1 MVNKLIDD
9 RYIVI
14 SADCHAGADLVEYRP
29 FLDAQYHSE
38 FDAWVE
44 SYEIPYED
52 LKGPDGSR
60 NWDSDRRLT
69 DLEADGIVAEVIFPN
84 TVPPFYPKS
93 SLTYQPPATDSAD
106 AERRWA
112 GLRAHNRWLA
122 EFCAQVPGRR
132 AGICQINLYD
142 IEASVREIR
151 WAKSAGLTGGVLLP
165 GVPPGVGLPE
175 LHEIDY
181 YDPLWQVCE
190 ELGMPVNH
198 HGGSGSP
205 AMSDAVESPVIFLLE
220 ITWWSHRALTHLI
233 VSGALENH
241 PEMKCVFTEQGTEWI
256 PSELMRLDYFFDRM
270 RNAVG
275 SQEYIWGE
283 PVMAKLPLQP
293 SEYWARQC
301 YVGSSFIRPNE
312 VPSRHEVGIDSI
324 MWGSDYPHK
333 EMSFPYSLQALRA
346 AFSDCER
353 SEVEQMLGLNAADV
367 YGFDLKKLAPIAEK
381 VGPKVSDV
389 ATVLL
394 KGEIPKEAERCPAF
408 VGLTADA

>member
-1 MVNKLIDD
+1 
-9 RYIVI
+9 
-14 SADCHAGADLVEYRP
+14 
-29 FLDAQYHSE
+29 
-38 FDAWVE
+38 
-44 SYEIPYED
+44 
-52 LKGPDGSR
+52 
-60 NWDSDRRLT
+60 
-69 DLEADGIVAEVIFPN
+69 
-84 TVPPFYPKS
+84 
-93 SLTYQPPATDSAD
+93 
-106 AERRWA
+106 
-112 GLRAHNRWLA
+112 
-122 EFCAQVPGRR
+122 
-132 AGICQINLYD
+132 
-142 IEASVREIR
+142 
-151 WAKSAGLTGGVLLP
+151 
-165 GVPPGVGLPE
+165 
-175 LHEIDY
+175 
-181 YDPLWQVCE
+181 
-190 ELGMPVNH
+190 
-198 HGGSGSP
+198 
-205 AMSDAVESPVIFLLE
+205 
-220 ITWWSHRALTHLI
+220 
-233 VSGALENH
+233 
-241 PEMKCVFTEQGTEWI
+241 
-256 PSELMRLDYFFDRM
+256 M

-408 VGLTADA
+408 VGLTADV